1 MRTALILAAAIV
13 TALADPVVTCRVGSG
28 TTAWTGTLADV
39 AAIESVHQREQAEG
53 AGSAHSNGAPTPSL
67 WSSVLRCSLE

>member
-1 MRTALILAAAIV
+1 MRTALILAAAII
-13 TALADPVVTCRVGSG
+13 TMADPVVTCRVGSG

-53 AGSAHSNGAPTPSL
+53 AGLAHPNGAPTPSL